1 MVPPPDLAKPSDFLD
16 PSKAPARP
24 VFHNTMPSTDE
35 TDYSVATSPSSSP
48 GTQDEVFG
56 ARAVDQGILEREV
69 ASKVGAAAH
78 QMVSRW
84 PDTSW

>member
-24 VFHNTMPSTDE
+24 VFQNTMPSTDE
-35 TDYSVATSPSSSP
+35 TDFAPDSQAVATSPSSSL

-69 ASKVGAAAH
+69 ASKVGSATH
-78 QMVSRW
+78 
-84 PDTSW
+84 